1 MFKILNTPKFLVL
14 KNFSRQ
20 EPKFLCGKN
29 FKHLLISMP
38 KYIELNSKS
47 KLILVLGLD
56 LGVNQDLVWV
66 QNQNPNSILNETQF
80 KTSNQLHVFTNFKS
94 I

>member
-20 EPKFLCGKN
+20 LLEPKFLCGKN

-38 KYIELNSKS
+38 KCIELNSKS
-47 KLILVLGLD
+47 KLILVLGLG
-56 LGVNQDLVWV
+56 LGVTV
-66 QNQNPNSILNETQF
+66 I
-80 KTSNQLHVFTNFKS
+80 
-94 I
+94 